1 MAKVSRKQRQADTPQ
16 NKELI
21 YKAGLYHRLSDEDM
35 RAVEDNSI
43 GNQHKI
49 CLDYAESQ
57 GNIEVV
63 DTYIDNGFSGGSFN
77 RPGFQRLLRDINN
90 GRVNC
95 IIVKDLSRFGRNFIE
110 TSEYLEKIFPL
121 GGIRFVAVNNGYDN
135 ISEMSEKEGIVI
147 PFSNMMNEMYLRDT
161 SRKIRSSINTL
172 IDKGEYMPSASSI
185 PYGYLRDGENGTYK
199 VDAEA
204 AEVVHTIFL
213 RKLEGYSNCA
223 IAASLNEQDIPSP
236 GRLRYQRG
244 MSRDKRNETALWSHA
259 AVRDILKNEVY
270 IGHRVHGKIKRDCIG
285 APKTNREREEWIYVY
300 NAHPAIVEEAVFQKV
315 QEILANNSEKR
326 EKMRRRTTTKQ
337 SSRELLLHKLFCGD
351 CGAVMSA
358 MKRNQRITSSL
369 EPKIFYQCNEY
380 VYSGR
385 TKCCN
390 HYMSQEKLL
399 AVLEKAVYTQVQ
411 VIGDLEKLGKM
422 NLFCPDSRS
431 ALKNEQ
437 EIVNEIKRKLRTVE
451 GKMETLFEN
460 YNLGILEQ
468 SEFVYI
474 KGRYEKE
481 KEMLEVQLQL
491 AEKDL
496 ENGKQTLSRK
506 HQWID
511 ALSNFCSFGK
521 VQDETDWNRAVIDSL
536 VEKIFIY
543 SDKSIEI
550 CFRFRNEYEQAVQLV
565 GKEAISGEVVV

>member
-16 NKELI
+16 TKKLI

-77 RPGFQRLLRDINN
+77 RPDFQRLLRDINS

-223 IAASLNEQDIPSP
+223 IAGFLNEQDIPSP

-244 MSRDKRNETALWSHA
+244 LNRDKRNETALWSHA
-259 AVRDILKNEVY
+259 TVRDILKNEVY

-285 APKTNREREEWIYVY
+285 APKTNRKQEEWIYVY

-315 QEILANNSEKR
+315 QEILANDSEKR

-351 CGAVMSA
+351 CGTTMSA

-385 TKCCN
+385 KKCCN
-390 HYMSQEKLL
+390 HYISQEKLL
-399 AVLEKAVYTQVQ
+399 TVLEKAVYTQVQ

-422 NLFCPDSRS
+422 RLFCPDSGS

-437 EIVNEIKRKLRTVE
+437 EIVNEVRRKLRTVE
-451 GKMETLFEN
+451 GKVETLFEN
-460 YNLGILEQ
+460 YHLGILEQ

-474 KGRYEKE
+474 KGKYEQE
-481 KEMLEVQLQL
+481 KEMLEMQLQL
-491 AEKDL
+491 AVKEL
-496 ENGKQTLSRK
+496 ENGKQALSRK
-506 HQWID
+506 RQWID
-511 ALSNFCSFGK
+511 SLSNFCSSGK
-521 VQDETDWNRAVIDSL
+521 VQDETDWNRALIDSL

-550 CFRFRNEYEQAVQLV
+550 CFRFRNEYEQAIQLV
-565 GKEAISGEVVV
+565 EGQKDFLRQ

>member
-1 MAKVSRKQRQADTPQ
+1 MAKVSRKQRQADEPQ
-16 NKELI
+16 PKKRI

-63 DTYIDNGFSGGSFN
+63 DTYIDNGFSGGSFH
-77 RPGFQRLLRDINN
+77 RPEFQRLIRDINS
-90 GRVNC
+90 GWIDC

-121 GGIRFVAVNNGYDN
+121 GGIRFIAVNNGYDN

-185 PYGYLRDGENGTYK
+185 PYGYLRDSENGTYK

-223 IAASLNEQDIPSP
+223 IAGSLNEQDIPSP

-244 MSRDKRNETALWSHA
+244 MSRDKRNEAALWSHA
-259 AVRDILKNEVY
+259 TVRDILKNEVY
-270 IGHRVHGKIKRDCIG
+270 IGHRVHGKIKRDCVG

-300 NAHPAIVEEAVFQKV
+300 NTHPAIVEEAVFQKV
-315 QEILANNSEKR
+315 QEILANDSEKR
-326 EKMRRRTTTKQ
+326 KKMRRRTTTKQ

-351 CGAVMSA
+351 CGATMSA

-385 TKCCN
+385 TKCGN

-399 AVLEKAVYTQVQ
+399 AVLKKAVYTQVQ

-422 NLFCPDSRS
+422 HLFCPDSGS

-437 EIVNEIKRKLRTVE
+437 EIVNEIRRKLRTVE

-460 YNLGILEQ
+460 YHLGILEQ

-474 KGRYEKE
+474 KGKYEKE
-481 KEMLEVQLQL
+481 KEMLEVQLQF
-491 AEKDL
+491 AVKEL
-496 ENGKQTLSRK
+496 ENGKQKLSRK
-506 HQWID
+506 RQWMD
-511 ALSNFCSFGK
+511 ALSNFYSLGNG
-521 VQDETDWNRAVIDSL
+521 QGETDWNRALIDSL

-550 CFRFRNEYEQAVQLV
+550 CFRFRNEYEQAAQLV
-565 GKEAISGEVVV
+565 GREAIPGEVVV

>member
-1 MAKVSRKQRQADTPQ
+1 MAKVSRKQRQADKPQ
-16 NKELI
+16 TEKLI
-21 YKAGLYHRLSDEDM
+21 YKAGLYHRLSDEEM

-77 RPGFQRLLRDINN
+77 RPGFQRLLHDINN

-95 IIVKDLSRFGRNFIE
+95 IIVKDLSQFGRNFIE

-161 SRKIRSSINTL
+161 SRKIRSSIITL

-204 AEVVHTIFL
+204 AEVVHTIFQW
-213 RKLEGYSNCA
+213 KLEGYSNCA
-223 IAASLNEQDIPSP
+223 IAASLNKQDIPSP
-236 GRLRYQRG
+236 GRLRHQRG
-244 MSRDKRNETALWSHA
+244 MNRDKRNETAPWSYA
-259 AVRDILKNEVY
+259 TVRDILKNEVY

-315 QEILANNSEKR
+315 QKILANDSEKR

-351 CGAVMSA
+351 CGATMGA
-358 MKRNQRITSSL
+358 MKQNQRITSSL

-385 TKCCN
+385 TECCN

-399 AVLEKAVYTQVQ
+399 AVLEKAVYTQV
-411 VIGDLEKLGKM
+411 
-422 NLFCPDSRS
+422 
-431 ALKNEQ
+431 
-437 EIVNEIKRKLRTVE
+437 
-451 GKMETLFEN
+451 
-460 YNLGILEQ
+460 
-468 SEFVYI
+468 
-474 KGRYEKE
+474 
-481 KEMLEVQLQL
+481 
-491 AEKDL
+491 
-496 ENGKQTLSRK
+496 
-506 HQWID
+506 
-511 ALSNFCSFGK
+511 
-521 VQDETDWNRAVIDSL
+521 
-536 VEKIFIY
+536 
-543 SDKSIEI
+543 
-550 CFRFRNEYEQAVQLV
+550 
-565 GKEAISGEVVV
+565 